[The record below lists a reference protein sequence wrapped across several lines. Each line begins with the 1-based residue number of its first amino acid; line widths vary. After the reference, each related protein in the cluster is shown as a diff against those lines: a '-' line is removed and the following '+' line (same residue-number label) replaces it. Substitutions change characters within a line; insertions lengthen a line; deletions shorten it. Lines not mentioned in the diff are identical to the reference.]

1 MGGQRVI
8 QGLLGSELVVGLR
21 QALDEGAVR
30 SREIGH
36 RVANASNQVSASFEG
51 ALDEAMA
58 EGEVDLETEM
68 VNLADAQLRFEAT
81 SQILKEVYGQIRAS
95 MRSA

>member
-1 MGGQRVI
+1 MI
-8 QGLLGSELVVGLR
+8 QGLLGSETIVGLR
-21 QALDEGAVR
+21 KALDEGAVR
-30 SREIGH
+30 TREIGH
-36 RVANASNQVSASFEG
+36 RVSNASNQVSASFEG

-58 EGEVDLETEM
+58 DGEVDLEKEM

-81 SQILKEVYGQIRAS
+81 SQLLKEVYSQIRAS